1 MAATSSISDS
11 IDLPYGG
18 PVSDAKE
25 LFYMS
30 DARALVLGELMAA
43 PESAGILFD
52 LEMESMQ
59 RQRQN
64 AAMYHSFHEGML
76 TLVTRRMKVMTPSPI
91 SGIVDNKS
99 APPSTAAAR
108 YLFAPV
114 RVSLP
119 PTMCPSGISNEAASR
134 LPRGEAVTE
143 GLFLSSRED
152 PCPLLSSSSMMSV
165 PLSTQGTSS
174 TPPMTPT
181 RSDVIHYEM
190 LMGQQV
196 NLSLWNQYSD
206 LATEVQ
212 VLLRHVQRIHDASEV
227 MSEKISLTNAARFVE
242 QQSFKRQRDEVTV
255 NTDRLQRKIIAME
268 KELGVRSTNFC
279 RQMDDRAW
287 LRRYLLD

>member
-1 MAATSSISDS
+1 
-11 IDLPYGG
+11 
-18 PVSDAKE
+18 
-25 LFYMS
+25 
-30 DARALVLGELMAA
+30 
-43 PESAGILFD
+43 
-52 LEMESMQ
+52 
-59 RQRQN
+59 
-64 AAMYHSFHEGML
+64 
-76 TLVTRRMKVMTPSPI
+76 
-91 SGIVDNKS
+91 
-99 APPSTAAAR
+99 
-108 YLFAPV
+108 
-114 RVSLP
+114 
-119 PTMCPSGISNEAASR
+119 
-134 LPRGEAVTE
+134 
-143 GLFLSSRED
+143 
-152 PCPLLSSSSMMSV
+152 
-165 PLSTQGTSS
+165 
-174 TPPMTPT
+174 MTPT